1 MKGWIKL
8 DDFTFE
14 PLAEH
19 LRLCVTGTHRFGT
32 DAFLLSD
39 FAAPRRR
46 DTVCDLGSGCG
57 IIPALWFRNPEDAP
71 KRVYAVEV
79 QELAVTQMKRS
90 LQDGGLPDSRF
101 FPVHADLRQL
111 KGRLE
116 DGSFDLVTCNPPY
129 KAVGDGILS
138 GSDADRIARHETLCA
153 FEDVCDAASYLLKF
167 GGRLCVCQ
175 RPERL
180 ADLIDGMRSRGME
193 PKRLRFVHQRPDAPP
208 WLLLLEGRKGG
219 KPFLRVDPP
228 LLIEG
233 EGGFS
238 QEVLRIYKKE
248 QNHSL

>member
-1 MKGWIKL
+1 MIEL
-8 DDFTFE
+8 DHFTFE

-19 LRLCVTGTHRFGT
+19 LHLCVTPSHKFGT

-39 FAAPRRR
+39 FAAPRRK

-57 IIPALWFRNPEDAP
+57 IVPALWFRNPEDAP
-71 KRVYAVEV
+71 KQVYAVEV
-79 QELAVTQMKRS
+79 QELAVAQMERS
-90 LQDGGLPDSRF
+90 LQEGGLPAGRF
-101 FPVHADLRQL
+101 FPILADLRQL
-111 KGRLE
+111 KGRLP
-116 DGSFDLVTCNPPY
+116 DGAFDLVTCNPPY
-129 KAVGDGILS
+129 KAAGGGILS
-138 GSDADRIARHETLCA
+138 GSGADRIARHETLCS
-153 FEDVCDAASYLLKF
+153 FGDVCDAANHLLKF

-180 ADLIDGMRSRGME
+180 ADLIDEMRRRGIE
-193 PKRLRFVHQRPDAPP
+193 PKRLRFVHQRPDTPP

-238 QEVLRIYKKE
+238 QEVLRIYQKE
-248 QNHSL
+248 RNL